1 MVLTKHIKGSQ
12 YNRNKNQ
19 YSNGHS
25 HAEYFYIVC
34 DSSLYSN
41 VNIKLYFTVGYGS
54 MCWRWWY
61 SFGGGIVCFLQ
72 VQLWRT
78 LTLALSKI
86 PPSQDHSLRLI
97 PKLSAKWQSLLQ
109 SPLLQVCC
117 QQISL
122 TSPVPHQVSALC
134 GCVFFIIHTCTAL
147 SPQVLLCI
155 FYYTHMHSTITT
167 SATVDWFCTDASRGD
182 VYHLNKSRLYH
193 HQNYT
198 TTANTC
204 CHIQQ

>member
-61 SFGGGIVCFLQ
+61 SFGGGIVCFYSSDIHHREKRQ
-72 VQLWRT
+72 YRT
-78 LTLALSKI
+78 
-86 PPSQDHSLRLI
+86 SQ
-97 PKLSAKWQSLLQ
+97 Q
-109 SPLLQVCC
+109 
-117 QQISL
+117 
-122 TSPVPHQVSALC
+122 
-134 GCVFFIIHTCTAL
+134 
-147 SPQVLLCI
+147 
-155 FYYTHMHSTITT
+155 
-167 SATVDWFCTDASRGD
+167 
-182 VYHLNKSRLYH
+182 
-193 HQNYT
+193 
-198 TTANTC
+198 
-204 CHIQQ
+204 